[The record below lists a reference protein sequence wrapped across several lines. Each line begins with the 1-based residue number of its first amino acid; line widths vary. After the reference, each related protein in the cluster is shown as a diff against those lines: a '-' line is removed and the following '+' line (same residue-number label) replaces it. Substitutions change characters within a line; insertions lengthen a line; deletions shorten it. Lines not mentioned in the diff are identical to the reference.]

1 MKAVIALVALVL
13 RVASSTSR
21 GRGLQPDGL
30 QAASPAPAA
39 AAPGPAL
46 PSLEALHVSF
56 EIKNFNYYDMTK
68 VTCPKKV
75 KVHKGKGKKGPK
87 AKKAG
92 KKGPLDPFG
101 GLDDLTIRA
110 DDLEGPDVGKA
121 IDEVHGHSEN
131 INKQVEEGL
140 ADSAEAIDEAEVK
153 PPEVAIK
160 PAEVKPPWPTKG
172 EKKDPPKFNTQ
183 ADKDAFYGKA
193 APKFKTK
200 AEKDAYYGK
209 GAKKENPPK
218 FNSQAEKDA
227 FYKKEPPKF
236 NSQAEKNAY
245 YGKSFLQVETGA
257 CAAMP
262 DLTETKSTKCE
273 TVQDVLTRAIKETVN
288 NVIQCLYLQS
298 QQVVIGAPASAGAAP
313 AAAADSGELVYSLPG
328 LPAAPAGVSGLIP
341 LPVQVAFLQTRISA
355 PAPAPA
361 PGAASPGEA
370 GPILPEVKMFVTFS
384 PGRELEG
391 GRSTM
396 VEIAFLDTPNNALND
411 VAMAIPMV
419 EKALEAGIL
428 KKQLKKAIQSIIGFK
443 PKLHAMGM
451 EMKPIVQW
459 EVDKCESHIKKLVG
473 QFTLHYTR
481 NQVPMALY
489 NECTNFLTKMSFS
502 HDYVLDPQDTV
513 RCRKATAKFAKH
525 WDYGA
530 NAENSD
536 FADMC
541 HQACEAKYG
550 RDAPKCN
557 VASDPGGNGNLLD
570 QPLL

>member
-13 RVASSTSR
+13 RVASTSSR
-21 GRGLQPDGL
+21 GQGLQPEGL
-30 QAASPAPAA
+30 QAAPPAA
-39 AAPGPAL
+39 AAPGPAP
-46 PSLEALHVSF
+46 PSLEALHISF
-56 EIKNFNYYDMTK
+56 EIKNFNYYDLTK

-75 KVHKGKGKKGPK
+75 KVHKAKGKKGPK
-87 AKKAG
+87 AKKVG

-110 DDLEGPDVGKA
+110 DDMQGPNVGKA
-121 IDEVHGHSEN
+121 VDEIHDHSEN

-140 ADSAEAIDEAEVK
+140 EDSAEAINDAEVK

-172 EKKDPPKFNTQ
+172 EKKEPPKFATQ
-183 ADKDAFYGKA
+183 
-193 APKFKTK
+193 

-209 GAKKENPPK
+209 GAKKEKPPK

-236 NSQAEKNAY
+236 NTQADKNAY

-262 DLTETKSTKCE
+262 DLTETKSTECT
-273 TVQDVLTRAIKETVN
+273 TVQDVLTTAIKETVN

-298 QQVVIGAPASAGAAP
+298 QQIVIGAPGAAP
-313 AAAADSGELVYSLPG
+313 APAADSGELVYSLPG

-341 LPVQVAFLQTRISA
+341 LPVQVAFLQNRIAA
-355 PAPAPA
+355 PAPAAA
-361 PGAASPGEA
+361 PGAAGPGEA
-370 GPILPEVKMFVTFS
+370 GPVLPEVKMFVTFS
-384 PGRELEG
+384 PGQELEG

-396 VEIAFLDTPNNALND
+396 VEIAFLDTPSNALND

-419 EKALEAGIL
+419 EKALEAGLL
-428 KKQLKKAIQSIIGFK
+428 KKQIKKAIHAVTGFK
-443 PKLHAMGM
+443 PKLHGMGM

-459 EVDKCESHIKKLVG
+459 EVGKCESHIKKLVG

-530 NAENSD
+530 NAEDSD

-550 RDAPKCN
+550 RNAPKCN
-557 VASDPGGNGNLLD
+557 VASDPSGNGSLLD
-570 QPLL
+570 QPLF